1 MDKFYCVHAYL
12 FELCIIS
19 CLCEQFVISAPSQCI
34 KKSLRR
40 SLNHWIPYTTNQT
53 SLYEKRWKC
62 PNWCLNQIY
71 CMYWLLVIKLVT
83 IREKYMYM
91 YTLDVWSSVSFLFFT
106 FPVIISF
113 HCNWYISCIDTRIS
127 ELVMY
132 KLNLETLSYLVRTD
146 VESWIMITHWSGTGP
161 ENDAGS
167 NYVMLAVYP
176 LNPLHLLDDQWR
188 GFSGYVMIS
197 LWMNQ
202 RQTSEMMG
210 NCWILLHWSNI
221 DHSPVLFYVS
231 FYLSFWIW

>member
-1 MDKFYCVHAYL
+1 
-12 FELCIIS
+12 
-19 CLCEQFVISAPSQCI
+19 
-34 KKSLRR
+34 
-40 SLNHWIPYTTNQT
+40 
-53 SLYEKRWKC
+53 
-62 PNWCLNQIY
+62 
-71 CMYWLLVIKLVT
+71 MYWLLVIKLVT

-210 NCWILLHWSNI
+210 NWSIDPTLITLLFCFMS
-221 DHSPVLFYVS
+221 VFT
-231 FYLSFWIW
+231 